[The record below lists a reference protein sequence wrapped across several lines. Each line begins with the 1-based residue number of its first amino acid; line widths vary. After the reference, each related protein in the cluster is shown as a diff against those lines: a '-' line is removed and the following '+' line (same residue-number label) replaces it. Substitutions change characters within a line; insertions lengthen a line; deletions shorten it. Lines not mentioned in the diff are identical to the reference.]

1 MGAGYRGYVRLL
13 LLFLGLG
20 TEIPWKGSRE
30 GKMDMKWG
38 SKDEP
43 GSRRKSENELE
54 TASISHP
61 LQASNFTDVGDLQK
75 TLVSFVLELN
85 TYLAQE
91 LGKVKRVWG
100 QIKELCVQL
109 LPPPARGAS
118 SSAVMREPP
127 QGLPHTV

>member
-1 MGAGYRGYVRLL
+1 MGADYRVYVRLL

-20 TEIPWKGSRE
+20 TEIPWAGSRE

-54 TASISHP
+54 TAPVSHH
-61 LQASNFTDVGDLQK
+61 LQASNFVDVGDLQK

-91 LGKVKRVWG
+91 LGKVKRVWD
-100 QIKELCVQL
+100 
-109 LPPPARGAS
+109 R
-118 SSAVMREPP
+118 
-127 QGLPHTV
+127 